1 MNFLHRKFLS
11 KILRKKVHAKS
22 SEYFPAVFP
31 PRYFAN
37 LCTEKKTRN
46 SFDISFCKYL
56 CKIVRYK
63 RNHKPKKLKQ
73 MILPLCK
80 FLRSILISTLA
91 WQRNVRLK
99 SNLVDVITYLLL
111 IIALME
117 NIKMVLSPPQ
127 VNSVFS
133 AEIFQFCF

>member
-1 MNFLHRKFLS
+1 MQ
-11 KILRKKVHAKS
+11 KVVNI
-22 SEYFPAVFP
+22 FPRFSHPGISPICA
-31 PRYFAN
+31 
-37 LCTEKKTRN
+37 LKKKTRN

-111 IIALME
+111 TIALME
-117 NIKMVLSPPQ
+117 NIKMVLSPTQ